1 MKKYLYILFIVNT
14 SFLYGAYNSQENP
27 YEEKFEIIS
36 TSPFY
41 EGQILSQSD
50 ETPKQKEVDYEEL
63 KLISMREFDIASDEE
78 EKKEQKEQKEKKEQ
92 KIKVFP
98 PAQVI
103 KQEEAVQTTKVMA
116 QEESIQKIEE
126 PVKKI
131 EEKTEEKTTTVDPK
145 IKVFPPAK
153 VMQPVEVE
161 LEILVPKKIQ
171 VTKKEPEIKVKA
183 GDLEAKL
190 AIDEDVQIIR
200 LKPQESKKE
209 VVKPKNIQSKT
220 SIDEIENF
228 EQILIEVDS
237 VSNSMKVKAKIDNE
251 YKDIKTYRVSTAKK
265 DITKP
270 LGIGNISK
278 ISLNPIWYPT
288 QSTKNSFKKRGIIL
302 PDVVPPGHKFN
313 YMGAA
318 KINLTHIVDGKSTY
332 RIHGT
337 LNEKTIGT
345 NESAGCIRM
354 KNDEVLQLATL
365 LNKFANLKSMD
376 DIKVVLK

>member
-14 SFLYGAYNSQENP
+14 SFLYGAYNSNVQENP

-50 ETPKQKEVDYEEL
+50 ETPKQNEVDYEEL

-78 EKKEQKEQKEKKEQ
+78 EKKEKKEQ

-98 PAQVI
+98 PAKI
-103 KQEEAVQTTKVMA
+103 MTQEEPVQPTKVMA

-126 PVKKI
+126 QLKKI
-131 EEKTEEKTTTVDPK
+131 EEKITNTDPK

-171 VTKKEPEIKVKA
+171 VTKKEPEIKAKA

-209 VVKPKNIQSKT
+209 VVKPKKIQSKT
-220 SIDEIENF
+220 SINEIENF

-251 YKDIKTYRVSTAKK
+251 YKNIKTYRVSTAKK
-265 DITKP
+265 DTTKP

-288 QSTKNSFKKRGIIL
+288 QSTKISFKKRGIIL

>member
-14 SFLYGAYNSQENP
+14 SFLYGAYNSNVQENP

-50 ETPKQKEVDYEEL
+50 ETPKQNEVDYEEL

-78 EKKEQKEQKEKKEQ
+78 EKKEKKEQ

-98 PAQVI
+98 PAKI
-103 KQEEAVQTTKVMA
+103 MTQEEPVQATKVMA

-126 PVKKI
+126 QVKKI
-131 EEKTEEKTTTVDPK
+131 EEKITNTDPK

-171 VTKKEPEIKVKA
+171 VTKKEPEIKAKA

-265 DITKP
+265 DTTKP

-288 QSTKNSFKKRGIIL
+288 QSTKISFKKRGIIL

-318 KINLTHIVDGKSTY
+318 KINLTHTVDGKSTY

>member
-14 SFLYGAYNSQENP
+14 SFLSGAYNSNVQENP

-50 ETPKQKEVDYEEL
+50 ETPKQNEVDYEEL

-78 EKKEQKEQKEKKEQ
+78 EKKEQK
-92 KIKVFP
+92 IKVFP
-98 PAQVI
+98 PAKI
-103 KQEEAVQTTKVMA
+103 MTQEEPVQPTKVMA
-116 QEESIQKIEE
+116 QEEPVKKLEE
-126 PVKKI
+126 QVKKI
-131 EEKTEEKTTTVDPK
+131 EEKITNADPK

-153 VMQPVEVE
+153 VIQPVEVE

-171 VTKKEPEIKVKA
+171 VTKKEPEIKAKA

-237 VSNSMKVKAKIDNE
+237 ISNSMKVKAKIDNE

-265 DITKP
+265 DTTKP

-288 QSTKNSFKKRGIIL
+288 QSTKISFKKRGIIL

>member
-14 SFLYGAYNSQENP
+14 SFLYGAYNSNVQENP

-50 ETPKQKEVDYEEL
+50 ETPKQNEVDYEEL

-78 EKKEQKEQKEKKEQ
+78 EKKEQKEK

-98 PAQVI
+98 PAKI
-103 KQEEAVQTTKVMA
+103 MTQEEPVQPTKVMA

-126 PVKKI
+126 PVKKL
-131 EEKTEEKTTTVDPK
+131 EEKITNTDPK

-171 VTKKEPEIKVKA
+171 VTKKEPEIKAKA

-265 DITKP
+265 DTTKP

-288 QSTKNSFKKRGIIL
+288 QSTKISFKKRGIIL

>member
-14 SFLYGAYNSQENP
+14 SFLYGAYNSNVQENP

-50 ETPKQKEVDYEEL
+50 ETPKQNEVDYEEL

-78 EKKEQKEQKEKKEQ
+78 EKKEKKEKKEQ

-98 PAQVI
+98 PAKI
-103 KQEEAVQTTKVMA
+103 MTQEEPVQPTKVIA

-126 PVKKI
+126 PVKKL
-131 EEKTEEKTTTVDPK
+131 EEKITNTDPK

-171 VTKKEPEIKVKA
+171 VTKKEPEIKAKA

-237 VSNSMKVKAKIDNE
+237 ISNSMKVKAKIDNE

-265 DITKP
+265 DTTKP

-288 QSTKNSFKKRGIIL
+288 QSTKISFKKRGIIL

-318 KINLTHIVDGKSTY
+318 KINLTHIIDGKSTY

>member
-14 SFLYGAYNSQENP
+14 SFLYGAYNSNVQENP

-50 ETPKQKEVDYEEL
+50 ETPKQNEVDYEEL

-78 EKKEQKEQKEKKEQ
+78 EKKEQKEK

-98 PAQVI
+98 PAKI
-103 KQEEAVQTTKVMA
+103 MTQEEPVQPTKVIA

-126 PVKKI
+126 PVKKL
-131 EEKTEEKTTTVDPK
+131 EEKITNTDPK

-171 VTKKEPEIKVKA
+171 VTKKEPEIKAKA

-220 SIDEIENF
+220 SINEIENF

-265 DITKP
+265 DTTKP

-288 QSTKNSFKKRGIIL
+288 QSTKISFKKRGIIL

>member
-14 SFLYGAYNSQENP
+14 SFLYGAYNSNVQENP

-50 ETPKQKEVDYEEL
+50 ETPKQNEVDYEEL

-78 EKKEQKEQKEKKEQ
+78 EKKEQKEK

-98 PAQVI
+98 PAKI
-103 KQEEAVQTTKVMA
+103 MTQEEPVQPTKVIA

-126 PVKKI
+126 PVKKL
-131 EEKTEEKTTTVDPK
+131 EEKITNTDPK

-171 VTKKEPEIKVKA
+171 VTKKEPEIKAKA

-220 SIDEIENF
+220 SINEIENF

-251 YKDIKTYRVSTAKK
+251 YKDIKIYRVSTAKK
-265 DITKP
+265 DTTKP

-288 QSTKNSFKKRGIIL
+288 QSTKISFKKRGIIL

>member
-14 SFLYGAYNSQENP
+14 SFLYGAYNSNVQENP

-50 ETPKQKEVDYEEL
+50 ETPKQNEVDYEEL

-78 EKKEQKEQKEKKEQ
+78 EKKEQKEK

-98 PAQVI
+98 PAKI
-103 KQEEAVQTTKVMA
+103 MTQEEPVQPTKVIA

-126 PVKKI
+126 PVKKL
-131 EEKTEEKTTTVDPK
+131 EEKITNTDPK

-171 VTKKEPEIKVKA
+171 VTKKEPEIKAKA

-220 SIDEIENF
+220 SINEIENF

-251 YKDIKTYRVSTAKK
+251 YKDIKIYRVSTAKK
-265 DITKP
+265 DTTKP

-288 QSTKNSFKKRGIIL
+288 QSTKISFKKRGIIL

-354 KNDEVLQLATL
+354 KNDEFLQLATL

>member
-14 SFLYGAYNSQENP
+14 SFLYGAYNSNVQENP

-50 ETPKQKEVDYEEL
+50 ETPKQNEVDYEEL

-78 EKKEQKEQKEKKEQ
+78 EKKEKKEQKEQ

-98 PAQVI
+98 PAKI
-103 KQEEAVQTTKVMA
+103 MTQEEPVQPTKVMA
-116 QEESIQKIEE
+116 QEEPVKKLEE
-126 PVKKI
+126 QVKKI
-131 EEKTEEKTTTVDPK
+131 EEKITNTDPK

-171 VTKKEPEIKVKA
+171 VTKKEPEIKAKA

-220 SIDEIENF
+220 SINEIENF

-237 VSNSMKVKAKIDNE
+237 ISNSMKVKAKIDNE

-265 DITKP
+265 DTTKP

-288 QSTKNSFKKRGIIL
+288 QSTKISFKKRGIIL

>member
-14 SFLYGAYNSQENP
+14 SFLYGAYNSNVQENP

-50 ETPKQKEVDYEEL
+50 ETPKQNEVDYEEL

-78 EKKEQKEQKEKKEQ
+78 EKKEKKEKKEQ

-98 PAQVI
+98 PAKI
-103 KQEEAVQTTKVMA
+103 MTQEEPVQPTKVMA

-126 PVKKI
+126 PVKKL
-131 EEKTEEKTTTVDPK
+131 EEKITNTDPK

-171 VTKKEPEIKVKA
+171 VTKKEPEIKAKA

-265 DITKP
+265 DTTKP

-288 QSTKNSFKKRGIIL
+288 QSTKISFKKRGIIL

>member
-14 SFLYGAYNSQENP
+14 SFLYGAYNSNVQENP

-50 ETPKQKEVDYEEL
+50 ETPKQNEVDYEEL

-78 EKKEQKEQKEKKEQ
+78 EKKEQKEK

-98 PAQVI
+98 PAKI
-103 KQEEAVQTTKVMA
+103 MTQEEPVQPTKVMA

-126 PVKKI
+126 QVKKI
-131 EEKTEEKTTTVDPK
+131 EEKITNTDPK

-171 VTKKEPEIKVKA
+171 VTKKEPEIKAKA

-209 VVKPKNIQSKT
+209 VIKPKNIQSKT

-265 DITKP
+265 DTTKP

-288 QSTKNSFKKRGIIL
+288 QSTKISFKKRGIIL

-318 KINLTHIVDGKSTY
+318 KINLTHTVDGKSTY

>member
-14 SFLYGAYNSQENP
+14 SFLYGAYNSNVQENP

-50 ETPKQKEVDYEEL
+50 ETPKQNEVDYEEL

-78 EKKEQKEQKEKKEQ
+78 EKKEQKEK

-98 PAQVI
+98 PAKI
-103 KQEEAVQTTKVMA
+103 MTQEEPVQPTKVMA
-116 QEESIQKIEE
+116 QEEPVKKLEE
-126 PVKKI
+126 QVKKI
-131 EEKTEEKTTTVDPK
+131 EEKITNTDPK

-171 VTKKEPEIKVKA
+171 VTKKEPEIKAKA

-220 SIDEIENF
+220 SINEIENF

-237 VSNSMKVKAKIDNE
+237 ISNSMKVKAKIDNE

-265 DITKP
+265 DTTKP

-288 QSTKNSFKKRGIIL
+288 QSTKISFKKRGIIL

>member
-14 SFLYGAYNSQENP
+14 SFLYGAYNSNVQENP

-50 ETPKQKEVDYEEL
+50 ETPKQNEVDYEEL

-78 EKKEQKEQKEKKEQ
+78 EKKEKKEKKEQ

-98 PAQVI
+98 PAKI
-103 KQEEAVQTTKVMA
+103 MTQEEPVQPTKVIA

-126 PVKKI
+126 PVKKL
-131 EEKTEEKTTTVDPK
+131 EEKITNTDPK

-171 VTKKEPEIKVKA
+171 VTKKEPEIKAKA

-265 DITKP
+265 DTTKP

-288 QSTKNSFKKRGIIL
+288 QSTKISFKKRGIIL

>member
-14 SFLYGAYNSQENP
+14 SFLYGAYNSNVQENP

-50 ETPKQKEVDYEEL
+50 ETPKQNEVDYEEL

-78 EKKEQKEQKEKKEQ
+78 EKKEKKEKKEQ

-98 PAQVI
+98 PAKI
-103 KQEEAVQTTKVMA
+103 MTQEEPVQPTKVMA

-126 PVKKI
+126 QVKKI
-131 EEKTEEKTTTVDPK
+131 EEKITNTDPK
-145 IKVFPPAK
+145 IKVFPAAK

-171 VTKKEPEIKVKA
+171 VTKKEPEIKAKA

-209 VVKPKNIQSKT
+209 VIKPKNIQSKT

-251 YKDIKTYRVSTAKK
+251 YKDIKIYRVSTAKK
-265 DITKP
+265 DTTKP

-288 QSTKNSFKKRGIIL
+288 QSTKISFKKRGIIL

>member
-14 SFLYGAYNSQENP
+14 SFLYGAYNSNVQENP

-50 ETPKQKEVDYEEL
+50 ETPKQNEVDYEEL

-78 EKKEQKEQKEKKEQ
+78 EKKEQKEQKEQ

-98 PAQVI
+98 PAKI
-103 KQEEAVQTTKVMA
+103 MTQEEPVQPTKVIA

-126 PVKKI
+126 PVKKL
-131 EEKTEEKTTTVDPK
+131 EEKITNTDPK

-171 VTKKEPEIKVKA
+171 VTKKEPEIKAKA

-237 VSNSMKVKAKIDNE
+237 ISNSMKVKAKIDNE

-265 DITKP
+265 DTTKP

-288 QSTKNSFKKRGIIL
+288 QSTKISFKKRGIIL

>member
-14 SFLYGAYNSQENP
+14 SFLYGAYNSNVQENP

-50 ETPKQKEVDYEEL
+50 ETPKQNEVDYEEL

-78 EKKEQKEQKEKKEQ
+78 EKKEQKEK

-98 PAQVI
+98 PAKI
-103 KQEEAVQTTKVMA
+103 MTQEEAVQPTKVMA

-126 PVKKI
+126 PVKKL
-131 EEKTEEKTTTVDPK
+131 EEKITNTDPK

-171 VTKKEPEIKVKA
+171 VTKKEPEIKAKA

-265 DITKP
+265 DTTKP

-288 QSTKNSFKKRGIIL
+288 QSTKISFKKRGIIL

>member
-14 SFLYGAYNSQENP
+14 SFLYGAYNSNVQENP

-50 ETPKQKEVDYEEL
+50 ETPKQNEVDYEEL

-78 EKKEQKEQKEKKEQ
+78 EKKEKKEQ

-98 PAQVI
+98 PAKI
-103 KQEEAVQTTKVMA
+103 MTQEEPVQATKVMA

-126 PVKKI
+126 PVKKLEEQVKKI
-131 EEKTEEKTTTVDPK
+131 EEKITNTDPK

-171 VTKKEPEIKVKA
+171 VTKKEPEIKAKA

-209 VVKPKNIQSKT
+209 VIKPKNIQSKT

-251 YKDIKTYRVSTAKK
+251 YKDIKIYRVSTAKK
-265 DITKP
+265 DTTKP

-288 QSTKNSFKKRGIIL
+288 QSTKISFKKRGIIL

>member
-14 SFLYGAYNSQENP
+14 SFLYGAYNSNVQENP

-50 ETPKQKEVDYEEL
+50 ETPKQNEVDYEEL

-78 EKKEQKEQKEKKEQ
+78 EKKEQKEK

-98 PAQVI
+98 PAKI
-103 KQEEAVQTTKVMA
+103 MTQEEPVQPTKVMA
-116 QEESIQKIEE
+116 QEEPVKKLEE
-126 PVKKI
+126 QVKKI
-131 EEKTEEKTTTVDPK
+131 EEKITNTDPK

-171 VTKKEPEIKVKA
+171 VTKKEPEIKAKA

-220 SIDEIENF
+220 SINEIENF

-265 DITKP
+265 DTTKP

-288 QSTKNSFKKRGIIL
+288 QSTKISFKKRGIIL

>member
-14 SFLYGAYNSQENP
+14 SFLYGAYNSNVQENP

-50 ETPKQKEVDYEEL
+50 ETPKQNEVDYEEL

-78 EKKEQKEQKEKKEQ
+78 EKKEQKEQKEQ

-98 PAQVI
+98 PAKI
-103 KQEEAVQTTKVMA
+103 MTQEEPVQPTKVMA

-126 PVKKI
+126 PVKKL
-131 EEKTEEKTTTVDPK
+131 EEKITNTDPK

-171 VTKKEPEIKVKA
+171 VTKKEPEIKAKA

-220 SIDEIENF
+220 SINEIENF

-237 VSNSMKVKAKIDNE
+237 ISNSMKVKAKIDNE

-265 DITKP
+265 DTTKP

-288 QSTKNSFKKRGIIL
+288 QSTKISFKKRGIIL

>member
-14 SFLYGAYNSQENP
+14 SFLYGAYNSNVQENP

-50 ETPKQKEVDYEEL
+50 ETPKQNEVDYEEL

-78 EKKEQKEQKEKKEQ
+78 EKKEKKEQ

-98 PAQVI
+98 PAKI
-103 KQEEAVQTTKVMA
+103 MTQEEPVQATKVMA

-126 PVKKI
+126 PVKKL
-131 EEKTEEKTTTVDPK
+131 EEKITNTDPK

-171 VTKKEPEIKVKA
+171 VTKKEPEIKAKA

-251 YKDIKTYRVSTAKK
+251 YKDIKIYRVSTAKK
-265 DITKP
+265 DTTKP

-288 QSTKNSFKKRGIIL
+288 QSTKISFKKRGIIL

>member
-14 SFLYGAYNSQENP
+14 SFLYGAYNSNVQENP

-50 ETPKQKEVDYEEL
+50 ETPKQNEVDYEEL

-78 EKKEQKEQKEKKEQ
+78 EKKEQKEK

-98 PAQVI
+98 PAKI
-103 KQEEAVQTTKVMA
+103 MTQEEPVQPTKVMA

-126 PVKKI
+126 PVKKL
-131 EEKTEEKTTTVDPK
+131 EEKITNTDPK

-171 VTKKEPEIKVKA
+171 VTKKEPEIKAKA

-220 SIDEIENF
+220 SINEIENF

-237 VSNSMKVKAKIDNE
+237 ISNSMKVKAKIDNE

-265 DITKP
+265 DTTKP

-288 QSTKNSFKKRGIIL
+288 QSTKISFKKRGIIL

>member
-14 SFLYGAYNSQENP
+14 SFLYGAYNSNVQENP

-50 ETPKQKEVDYEEL
+50 ETPKQNEVDYEEL

-78 EKKEQKEQKEKKEQ
+78 EKKEQKEK

-98 PAQVI
+98 PAKI
-103 KQEEAVQTTKVMA
+103 MTQEEPVQPTKVMA

-126 PVKKI
+126 PVKKL
-131 EEKTEEKTTTVDPK
+131 EEKITNTDPK

-171 VTKKEPEIKVKA
+171 VTKKEPEIKAKA

-251 YKDIKTYRVSTAKK
+251 YKDIKIYRVSTAKK
-265 DITKP
+265 DTTKP

-288 QSTKNSFKKRGIIL
+288 QSTKISFKKRGIIL

>member
-14 SFLYGAYNSQENP
+14 SFLYGAYNSNVQENP

-50 ETPKQKEVDYEEL
+50 ETPKQNEVDYEEL

-78 EKKEQKEQKEKKEQ
+78 EKKEQKEK

-98 PAQVI
+98 PAKI
-103 KQEEAVQTTKVMA
+103 MTQEEPVQPTKVIA

-126 PVKKI
+126 PVKKL
-131 EEKTEEKTTTVDPK
+131 EEKITNTDPK

-171 VTKKEPEIKVKA
+171 VTKKEPEIKAKA

-220 SIDEIENF
+220 SINEIENF

-237 VSNSMKVKAKIDNE
+237 ISNSMKVKAKIDNE

-265 DITKP
+265 DTTKP

-288 QSTKNSFKKRGIIL
+288 QSTKISFKKRGIIL

-318 KINLTHIVDGKSTY
+318 KINLTHTVDGKSTY

>member
-14 SFLYGAYNSQENP
+14 SFLYGAYNSNVQENP

-50 ETPKQKEVDYEEL
+50 ETPKQNEVDYEEL

-78 EKKEQKEQKEKKEQ
+78 EKKEQKEK

-98 PAQVI
+98 PAKI
-103 KQEEAVQTTKVMA
+103 MTQEEPVQPTKVIA

-126 PVKKI
+126 PVKKL
-131 EEKTEEKTTTVDPK
+131 EEKITNTDPK

-171 VTKKEPEIKVKA
+171 VTKKEPEIKAKA

-220 SIDEIENF
+220 SINEIENF

-265 DITKP
+265 DTTKP

-288 QSTKNSFKKRGIIL
+288 QSTKISFRKRGIIL

>member
-14 SFLYGAYNSQENP
+14 SFLYGAYNSNVQENP

-50 ETPKQKEVDYEEL
+50 ETPKQNEVDYEEL

-78 EKKEQKEQKEKKEQ
+78 EKKEKKEQ

-98 PAQVI
+98 PAKI
-103 KQEEAVQTTKVMA
+103 MTQEEPVQPTKVIA

-126 PVKKI
+126 PVKKL
-131 EEKTEEKTTTVDPK
+131 EEKITNTDPK

-171 VTKKEPEIKVKA
+171 VTKKEPEIKAKA

-220 SIDEIENF
+220 SINEIENF

-251 YKDIKTYRVSTAKK
+251 YKDIKIYRVSTAKK
-265 DITKP
+265 DTTKP

-288 QSTKNSFKKRGIIL
+288 QSTKISFKKRGIIL

>member
-14 SFLYGAYNSQENP
+14 SFLYGAYNSNVQENP

-50 ETPKQKEVDYEEL
+50 ETPKQNEVDYEEL

-78 EKKEQKEQKEKKEQ
+78 EKKEKKEQ

-98 PAQVI
+98 PAKI
-103 KQEEAVQTTKVMA
+103 MTQEEPVQPTKVMA

-126 PVKKI
+126 QVKKI
-131 EEKTEEKTTTVDPK
+131 EEKITNTDPK
-145 IKVFPPAK
+145 IKVFPAAK

-171 VTKKEPEIKVKA
+171 VTKKEPEIKAKA

-251 YKDIKTYRVSTAKK
+251 YKDIKIYRVSTAKK
-265 DITKP
+265 DTTKP

-288 QSTKNSFKKRGIIL
+288 QSTKISFKKRGIIL

>member
-1 MKKYLYILFIVNT
+1 M
-14 SFLYGAYNSQENP
+14 QENP

-50 ETPKQKEVDYEEL
+50 ETPKQNEVDYEEL

-78 EKKEQKEQKEKKEQ
+78 EKKEQKEK

-98 PAQVI
+98 PAKI
-103 KQEEAVQTTKVMA
+103 MTQEEPVQPTKVIA

-126 PVKKI
+126 PVKKL
-131 EEKTEEKTTTVDPK
+131 EEKITNTDPK

-171 VTKKEPEIKVKA
+171 VTKKEPEIKAKA

-251 YKDIKTYRVSTAKK
+251 YKDIKIYRVSTAKK
-265 DITKP
+265 DTTKP

-288 QSTKNSFKKRGIIL
+288 QSTKISFKKRGIIL

>member
-14 SFLYGAYNSQENP
+14 SFLYGAYNSNVQENP

-50 ETPKQKEVDYEEL
+50 ETPKQNEVDYEEL

-78 EKKEQKEQKEKKEQ
+78 EKKEQKEK

-98 PAQVI
+98 PAKI
-103 KQEEAVQTTKVMA
+103 MTQEEPVQPTKVIA

-126 PVKKI
+126 PVKKL
-131 EEKTEEKTTTVDPK
+131 EEKITNTDPK

-171 VTKKEPEIKVKA
+171 VTKKEPEIKAKA

-220 SIDEIENF
+220 SINEIENF

-265 DITKP
+265 DTTKP

-288 QSTKNSFKKRGIIL
+288 QSTKISFKKRGIIL

-318 KINLTHIVDGKSTY
+318 KINLTHTVDGKSTY

>member
-14 SFLYGAYNSQENP
+14 SFLYGAYNSNVQENP

-50 ETPKQKEVDYEEL
+50 ETPKQNEVDYEEL

-78 EKKEQKEQKEKKEQ
+78 EKKEQKEK

-98 PAQVI
+98 PAKI
-103 KQEEAVQTTKVMA
+103 MTQEEPVQPTKVMA
-116 QEESIQKIEE
+116 QEEPVKKLEE
-126 PVKKI
+126 QVKKI
-131 EEKTEEKTTTVDPK
+131 EEKITNTDPK

-171 VTKKEPEIKVKA
+171 VTKKEPEIKAKA

-265 DITKP
+265 DTTKP

-288 QSTKNSFKKRGIIL
+288 QSTKISFKKRGIIL